1 MMPTALI
8 WCALAASVRYDVPAD
23 ALLSVYSVE
32 RGSTDT
38 WSHDANGTYDVGPLQ
53 FNTAYLASLRR
64 FGITPRAVEGKTC
77 YPWFLAAWRIHDQ
90 LVEDRGGFWTRVA
103 RYHSATPRYVATYRR
118 QLLEY
123 APRWRA
129 WLIAHYP
136 TVVSLPS
143 FHSAAAPAR
152 ASRGRCPLALLTPR
166 ARPWTPLAE
175 PRRLW
180 DYRRS
185 EARERRS
192 TASPLPGL
200 HSAQMIAPG
209 VKVWQMVRKPL
220 SQRDPSGLQS
230 RPQRFDSAPSLQ

>member
-32 RGSTDT
+32 RGGTDT

-103 RYHSATPRYVATYRR
+103 RYHSATLRYVVAYRR
-118 QLLEY
+118 QLLKF

-136 TVVSLPS
+136 TVVS
-143 FHSAAAPAR
+143 APQVPPVR
-152 ASRGRCPLALLTPR
+152 GVRSRVAP
-166 ARPWTPLAE
+166 E
-175 PRRLW
+175 PPVL
-180 DYRRS
+180 
-185 EARERRS
+185 
-192 TASPLPGL
+192 ASP
-200 HSAQMIAPG
+200 
-209 VKVWQMVRKPL
+209 
-220 SQRDPSGLQS
+220 
-230 RPQRFDSAPSLQ
+230 